1 MGGVSFREGRGG
13 GERFDF
19 DGSLHRSTS
28 PVRVVVN
35 SSCSHSPGRF
45 CCCFFLLPINAG
57 FLLCIKHPFV
67 VKQNAPKKTPD
78 KRLLEG
84 GRDDL

>member
-1 MGGVSFREGRGG
+1 MFLLERAEVEGRG
-13 GERFDF
+13 
-19 DGSLHRSTS
+19 STLMAHYY
-28 PVRVVVN
+28 N

-45 CCCFFLLPINAG
+45 CCFVFFLLPINAG